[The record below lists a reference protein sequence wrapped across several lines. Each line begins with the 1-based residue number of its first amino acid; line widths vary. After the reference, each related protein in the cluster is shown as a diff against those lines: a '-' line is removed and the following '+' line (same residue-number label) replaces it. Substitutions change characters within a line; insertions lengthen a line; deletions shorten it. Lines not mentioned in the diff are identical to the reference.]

1 MDSNNGNT
9 EDKGRKPEQAADTD
23 SELKKET
30 LRIIKEN
37 AKEEDVRPSAT
48 LTLKKIL
55 GGDILNASLVR
66 QQIWLF
72 VIIVVFTLVYVAFRY
87 QCQQD
92 MIAIDK
98 LENELKDA
106 KYKALSS
113 SSKLTERCRESRIL
127 ELLKA
132 NNDSLLQI
140 ADQPPYIIEIPEE

>member
-1 MDSNNGNT
+1 MDSTNKDI
-9 EDKGRKPEQAADTD
+9 EDKGRKHEQAADTD
-23 SELKKET
+23 SELKQEA

-37 AKEEDVRPSAT
+37 AKEEDVKPSAT

-98 LENELKDA
+98 LEDELKDA

-113 SSKLTERCRESRIL
+113 SSKLTERCRESKIL

-132 NNDSLLQI
+132 GNDSLLQI

>member
-1 MDSNNGNT
+1 MDSNNGNI
-9 EDKGRKPEQAADTD
+9 EDKGRKPELAADTD
-23 SELKKET
+23 SELKEEA

-113 SSKLTERCRESRIL
+113 SSKLTERRHESRIL